1 MYGLICSVTLAHTWQ
16 AVRMATFWK
25 MCRDGDLECV
35 MEAVE
40 EGQDING
47 GNGVKTT
54 GLMRAVAGDHN
65 DLVEVLLHQ
74 DRIDINSSESL
85 GYRALHWASYSGNVT
100 RLRSHWL
107 KILVV

>member
-1 MYGLICSVTLAHTWQ
+1 MQCDTGPHLAES
-16 AVRMATFWK
+16 AGSE
-25 MCRDGDLECV
+25 DGYILEDVQGWSPGGCDGSCG
-35 MEAVE
+35 
-40 EGQDING
+40 GQDING

-54 GLMRAVAGDHN
+54 GLMRALAGGHN

-74 DRIDINSSESL
+74 DRIDINSSDSL

-100 RLRSHWL
+100 RIRSHWL